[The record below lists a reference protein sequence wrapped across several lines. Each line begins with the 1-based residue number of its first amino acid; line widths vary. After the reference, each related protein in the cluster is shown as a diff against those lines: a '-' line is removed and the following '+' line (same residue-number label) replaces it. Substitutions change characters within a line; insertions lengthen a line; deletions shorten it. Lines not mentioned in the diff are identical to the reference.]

1 MAEKIQLQVEGMS
14 CGHCVKAVE
23 NGVGEINGVDS
34 VNVTLDQ
41 GLVEVQFDASATNVD
56 AIKEVIEEE
65 GYTVKKTFTE
75 SA

>member
-65 GYTVKKTFTE
+65 GYTVK
-75 SA
+75 